1 MMTQPDWI
9 AVDWGTSNFRAWA
22 CSRDGTVLK
31 QVQSDR
37 GMGKLA
43 PEDFE
48 AVLLDAIQPFLGSA
62 HLPIICCGMVGAKQG
77 WQEAPYAKVPCEPA
91 QFNSTIHVPTKDERL
106 DVHILGGMSQSA
118 PADVMRGEET
128 QIAGFID
135 THPDFEGVLCLP
147 GTHTKWVH
155 ISAREIVSFRTFMTG
170 ELFALLSDHSV
181 LKYSVMGGDWDQS
194 AFEAGLDSSISAPQ
208 MAAAHLFGLRAEG
221 LVNGMT
227 PSVARSRLSGM
238 LIGLELAGS
247 KPYWLG
253 QEIVVIGDPK
263 LSEVYVQALGMQHA
277 PAKTVNAD
285 QLTLSGLF
293 AAYRHLKGTS

>member
-1 MMTQPDWI
+1 MTQPDWS

-22 CSRDGTVLK
+22 CSRDGTVLE
-31 QVQSDR
+31 QVHSDQ
-37 GMGKLA
+37 GMGKIA
-43 PEDFE
+43 PQDFE
-48 AVLLDAIQPFLGSA
+48 AVLSDALKPFLGQTR
-62 HLPIICCGMVGAKQG
+62 LPIICCGMVGAKQG
-77 WQEAPYAKVPCEPA
+77 WHEAPYATVPCEPA
-91 QFNSTIHVPTKDERL
+91 QFHNTVHVTTTDDRL
-106 DVHILGGMSQSA
+106 DVHIVGGVSQSG

-135 THPDFEGVLCLP
+135 RHPDFEGVLCLP

-181 LKYSVMGGDWDQS
+181 LKHSVTNGDWNQS
-194 AFEAGLDSSISAPQ
+194 AFEAGLDVSISAPQ

-247 KPYWLG
+247 KPYWQG
-253 QEIVVIGDPK
+253 QEIVVIGEPK
-263 LSEVYVQALGMQHA
+263 LSDVYVHALGLQYA
-277 PAKTVNAD
+277 PAQTVDAGH
-285 QLTLSGLF
+285 LTLSGLF